1 MKLSKSFWQT
11 YKETPSDAEIPS
23 HQLLMRAGFLN
34 KTTGG
39 IYTFL
44 PMAVRVLNKVKN
56 IVREELTDID
66 AQEVLMSFV
75 TPAELWK
82 SSGRWDSMGP
92 EMVRLKDRK
101 DADFCLSATNE
112 ETITNVIG
120 KTLTSYKQLPA
131 NLYQFNTK
139 FRDEIRPRFGLI
151 RCREFIMKD
160 GYSFHVDTESFEKVY
175 QDYFDAYTKSFKRMG
190 FNFVAVEAD
199 GGAMADAG
207 SKTHEFQ
214 AIADNG
220 EDDIVEVK
228 ALNYAAN
235 VEAAE
240 TYRVGLDFTP
250 ATDLEDIETPNMSTC
265 KDVANFLKIPV
276 HQTLKTLV
284 YTVSYPKKD
293 VNYIIM
299 ILGDDAINEV
309 KLTNFLKGA
318 VEVKPASEET
328 LKSLGMPAG
337 FMSPLNIDSAN
348 TVVVYDNAVDMNA
361 SYVVGANKDQFHIKG
376 FVPARDTKLEPKQVD
391 LRLAQVGDVGPD
403 KKSPIEFRKGIEVGH
418 IFQLGNKYTK
428 SMGVTVLDQNGKKI
442 NPLMGCYGLGI
453 TRVLA
458 AAIEQHHDENGIV
471 WPISIAPFE
480 VYFAVI
486 GKKEETKKLSEE
498 IYQEMISQN
507 MEVVFDDRGMGPG
520 PMFKDADLLGLPV
533 RIVLGERDYE
543 KTGELE
549 IKIRKSGESIK
560 VTRDQLLPKLSEVL
574 TSLYKEL

>member
-1 MKLSKSFWQT
+1 MKLSSSYWQT

-44 PMAVRVLNKVKN
+44 PMAVRVLNKIKN
-56 IVREELTDID
+56 IVREELTAIE

-82 SSGRWDSMGP
+82 SSGRWEAMGP

-101 DADFCLSATNE
+101 EADFCLSATNE

-120 KTLTSYKQLPA
+120 KTISSYKQLPA

-139 FRDEIRPRFGLI
+139 FRDEMRPRFGLI
-151 RCREFIMKD
+151 RCREFMMKD
-160 GYSFHVDTESFEKVY
+160 GYSFHVDDESFEKVY
-175 QDYFDAYTKSFKRMG
+175 QSYFDAYSKSFERMG
-190 FNFVAVEAD
+190 FNFIAVEAD
-199 GGAMADAG
+199 GGAMADIGA
-207 SKTHEFQ
+207 KTHEFQ

-240 TYRVGLDFTP
+240 TFRVGLDFTK
-250 ATDLEDIETPNMSTC
+250 ACDIEDVETPNMSTC
-265 KDVANFLKIPV
+265 ADVAKFLDIPV

-309 KLTNFLKGA
+309 KLTNFIKGA
-318 VEVKPASEET
+318 VEIKPATEET
-328 LKSLGMPAG
+328 LKTLGMPAG
-337 FMSPLNIDSAN
+337 FMSPLNIEAAN
-348 TVVVYDNAVDMNA
+348 TVVVYDNAVDMDA
-361 SYVVGANKDQFHIKG
+361 SYVVGANKDQYHIKG
-376 FVPARDTKLEPKQVD
+376 FVPSRDTKLEPKQVD
-391 LRLAQVGDVGPD
+391 LRLAKKGDVGPD
-403 KKSPIEFRKGIEVGH
+403 KKTPIEFRKGIEVGH

-442 NPLMGCYGLGI
+442 HPVMGCYGMGI

-458 AAIEQHHDENGIV
+458 AAIEQHHDENGII
-471 WPISIAPFE
+471 WPASIAPYE

-486 GKKEETKKLSEE
+486 GKKEETKKLSSE
-498 IYQEMISQN
+498 IYQEMLSEKI
-507 MEVVFDDRGMGPG
+507 EVVFDDRGMGPG
-520 PMFKDADLLGLPV
+520 PMFKDSDLLGLPV
-533 RIVLGERDYE
+533 RVVLGERDYQNS
-543 KTGELE
+543 GELE
-549 IKIRKSGESIK
+549 IKIRKTGESLK
-560 VTRDQLLPKLSEVL
+560 VKKEQLLPKL
-574 TSLYKEL
+574 KEILNQLKEDL